1 MNKQSDLLPVLYIA
15 DSTLFGG
22 AEQYLVDVAA
32 NFSQSR
38 EVKVGIIGPGN
49 LKLEQNLASQ
59 GVEVLK
65 LSNSFMNL
73 LYNLWRYRRW
83 VWHLNLTYYDS
94 CRKVQMINA
103 ILPGVKCAATI
114 HTLVDACSSL
124 SSKLKR
130 LVKVLV
136 FNQIDRVIAPSAY
149 IADKLIEQY
158 RYPKDKVEVVHN
170 GVRGASFDKNVK
182 SNQSSVPIIIST
194 GRLHPDKG
202 HHYLLQALDQVKED
216 GIGFKCRIVGDGDL
230 RKQLE
235 NEARELRLT
244 QQVEFLGFRNDVDM
258 LLKQS
263 DIFVLPSL
271 PESENFPLSI
281 LEAMSAGL
289 PVVATN
295 VGGVSEQIDDG
306 ESGILIDPGNSEQLA
321 NELKRLLAD
330 EKVRKNMG
338 VEGYA
343 RFRRDFSSSVMMH
356 NLEQVYAGLK
366 SYLQ

>member
-1 MNKQSDLLPVLYIA
+1 
-15 DSTLFGG
+15 
-22 AEQYLVDVAA
+22 
-32 NFSQSR
+32 
-38 EVKVGIIGPGN
+38 
-49 LKLEQNLASQ
+49 
-59 GVEVLK
+59 
-65 LSNSFMNL
+65 
-73 LYNLWRYRRW
+73 
-83 VWHLNLTYYDS
+83 
-94 CRKVQMINA
+94 
-103 ILPGVKCAATI
+103 
-114 HTLVDACSSL
+114 
-124 SSKLKR
+124 
-130 LVKVLV
+130 
-136 FNQIDRVIAPSAY
+136 
-149 IADKLIEQY
+149 
-158 RYPKDKVEVVHN
+158 
-170 GVRGASFDKNVK
+170 
-182 SNQSSVPIIIST
+182 
-194 GRLHPDKG
+194 
-202 HHYLLQALDQVKED
+202 
-216 GIGFKCRIVGDGDL
+216 
-230 RKQLE
+230 
-235 NEARELRLT
+235 
-244 QQVEFLGFRNDVDM
+244 M

-330 EKVRKNMG
+330 EKLRKNMG